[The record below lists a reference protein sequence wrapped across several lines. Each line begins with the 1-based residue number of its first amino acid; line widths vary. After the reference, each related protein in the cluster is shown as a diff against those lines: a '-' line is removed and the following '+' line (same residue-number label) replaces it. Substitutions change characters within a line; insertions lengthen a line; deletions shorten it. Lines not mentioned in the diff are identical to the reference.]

1 MNNEELTG
9 MEEEVLVIDS
19 DQVVRMDLEEDKDYL
34 VVHDPHSSDPDAW
47 CVILLDETYV
57 DYVVRFDNIGINAK
71 TQDLVYSYQVL
82 SGDEQPEDNLH
93 FNNTL
98 TTVLTNILV
107 ERHKQGANQ
116 YTDLKD
122 IT

>member
-1 MNNEELTG
+1 MNNGEPNG
-9 MEEEVLVIDS
+9 MDNDIFIVDS
-19 DQVVRMDLEEDKDYL
+19 DQVVRLDLEEDKDYM
-34 VVHDPHSSDPDAW
+34 VVHDPQSTDPDAW
-47 CVILLDETYV
+47 CVILMDDHYP
-57 DYVVRFDNIGINAK
+57 DYVVRYDNIGINAK

-82 SGDEQPEDNLH
+82 TGDEPEDMVH

-107 ERHKQGANQ
+107 ERHKAGANE

>member
-1 MNNEELTG
+1 MNNGEPNG
-9 MEEEVLVIDS
+9 MDHDIFIVDS
-19 DQVVRMDLEEDKDYL
+19 DQVVRLDLEEDKDYM
-34 VVHDPHSSDPDAW
+34 VVHDPQSTDPDAW
-47 CVILLDETYV
+47 CVILMDDHYP
-57 DYVVRFDNIGINAK
+57 DYVVRYDNIGINAK

-82 SGDEQPEDNLH
+82 TGDEPEDMVH

-107 ERHKQGANQ
+107 ERHKTGSNE

>member
-19 DQVVRMDLEEDKDYL
+19 DQVVRMDLEEDKDYM
-34 VVHDPHSSDPDAW
+34 VVHDPQSTDPEAW
-47 CVILLDETYV
+47 CVILMDDHYS
-57 DYVVRFDNIGINAK
+57 DYVIRYDNIGINAK
-71 TQDLVYSYQVL
+71 TKDLVYSYQVL
-82 SGDEQPEDNLH
+82 TGDEPEDMIH

-107 ERHKQGANQ
+107 ERHKSGANE

-122 IT
+122 IV